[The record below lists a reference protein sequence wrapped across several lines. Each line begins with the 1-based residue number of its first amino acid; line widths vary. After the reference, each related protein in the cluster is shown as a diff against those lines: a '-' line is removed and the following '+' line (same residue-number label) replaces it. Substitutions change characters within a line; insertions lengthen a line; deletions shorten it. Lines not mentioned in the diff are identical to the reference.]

1 MNRFIR
7 VLGFVVSALTPA
19 LAAEWQVSQWQQTV
33 YYRYTF
39 NATEAAQ
46 AVLRLTAVDEYEVFL
61 NGQSVG
67 ADDDW
72 TTMEEFAVELRSGA
86 NHLALR
92 VDNRG
97 EGNGSGIAVELVTA
111 EQVWLSST
119 GSLQEV
125 WRWSGTPQTGTD
137 WQTAALDPEQGWTAV
152 QRGQFKRQRISDWD
166 NTLGAEII
174 AGYPGGVDVGAVSG
188 LSLRTVEGENLAL
201 GGSSTR
207 PEVFDGL
214 GESVWTIEPDQLN
227 SFARVDL
234 GLQRLLGEVRVFTA
248 GETNEDFAGNSLQGY
263 AVEVSNDDFQWREVG
278 AIRGIANFEQSTVD
292 FEPVF
297 SRFLRVIVIE
307 LDPLRRSRVADIR
320 VTGQGIAPSG
330 VFTSAPLDLGRAG
343 QRKTFDFVRWSGQ
356 LPEGTALNLQFRSSD
371 DGIIWSDWSP
381 EVEAA
386 VAALEVPEPRTLL
399 QYRVNFTTTFE
410 DVGPRLDNLV
420 IGFSAQI
427 PASVAQ
433 VRVDPNRAVVGREA
447 DFVYQLDVEFGPD
460 DLGVDRVRVAMPS
473 LAVVEDIVSP
483 MGMEVTQ
490 VSVAGD
496 ALELAFADTWNQSGR
511 LELRFR
517 ARLLTNHFAFSTRLF
532 SPRGEIALDAEEN
545 RTFDPNSGAPY
556 SWSVRALDA
565 VGPVLGEVRANP
577 PVLTPNG
584 DNINDH
590 TIIEFTLSRVSL
602 PLKVEVGIYDLR
614 GRLVRQL
621 DTGLV
626 RGGQYVRPGGA
637 FDPMSSPGFWDGRNT
652 DGTLVP
658 PGLYLVRVRAKLDQG
673 DKTQVSTLAVVY

>member
-1 MNRFIR
+1 MNRFTR
-7 VLGFVVSALTPA
+7 VLGFVVAALSPA
-19 LAAEWQVSQWQQTV
+19 LAAEWQVAQWQQTV

-46 AVLRLTAVDEYEVFL
+46 AVLRLTAVDDYEVFL

-72 TTMEEFAVELRSGA
+72 TTMEEFAVELESGA

-97 EGNGSGIAVELVTA
+97 EGNGSGLAVELVAA

-119 GSLQEV
+119 SSLQEV
-125 WRWSGTPQTGTD
+125 WRWSGAPQTGTD
-137 WQTAALDPEQGWTAV
+137 WHTAELGPELGWTAV
-152 QRGQFKRQRISDWD
+152 QRGQLARQRVSGWD
-166 NTLGAEII
+166 DALGAEII
-174 AGYPGGVDVGAVSG
+174 AGYPGGVDVGAGSG

-214 GESVWTIEPDQLN
+214 AESAWTIEPDDLN

-248 GETNEDFAGNSLQGY
+248 GETSEDFAGNSVQGY

-278 AIRGIANFEQSTVD
+278 AIRDIANFEQSTVD

-297 SRFLRVIVIE
+297 SRYLRVIVIE
-307 LDPLRRSRVADIR
+307 LDPLRRSRVADIQ

-330 VFTSAPLDLGRAG
+330 VFTSAPLDLGLAG

-356 LPEGTALNLQFRSSD
+356 LHEGTALNLQFRSSD
-371 DGIIWSDWSP
+371 DGVTWSDWSR

-386 VAALEVPEPRTLL
+386 EAALEVPEPRILL

-427 PASVAQ
+427 PASAAQ
-433 VRVDPNRAVVGREA
+433 VRVGPNRAVVGREA

-460 DLGVDRVRVAMPS
+460 DLGVDRIRVAMPS
-473 LAVVEDIVSP
+473 LAVVQDITP
-483 MGMEVTQ
+483 PTGTEIAQ

-496 ALELAFADTWNQSGR
+496 AIELAFADTWNQSGR
-511 LELRFR
+511 LELRFK
-517 ARLLTNHFAFSTRLF
+517 ARLLTNQFAFATRLF
-532 SPRGEIALDAEEN
+532 SPQGDIALDAEEN
-545 RTFDPNSGAPY
+545 RTLDPDSGAPY

-565 VGPVLGEVRANP
+565 VGPILGEVRANP

-602 PLKVEVGIYDLR
+602 PLQIEVGIYDLQ

-626 RGGQYVRPGGA
+626 RGGQYVRPDDA

-673 DKTQVSTLAVVY
+673 DKTQLGTLAVVY